1 MTILEGRKALELQ
14 HKLNSLNVE
23 QLLQT
28 AYFFLPY
35 NIDFEWLAQYNK
47 SVLVLV
53 TIFNNGFRAMS
64 KHQSNIIASNTL
76 EKRTSAKKFKALICI
91 VSHLITVI
99 FEK

>member
-1 MTILEGRKALELQ
+1 MTILEGRKDLELQ
-14 HKLNSLNVE
+14 HKLNSLKVE

-28 AYFFLPY
+28 VYFFLPY

-64 KHQSNIIASNTL
+64 KYQSNIIASNTL
-76 EKRTSAKKFKALICI
+76 EKRTGAKKFEALICI